1 MAMTLLEARNRIRL
15 LLDDTDLNPLIVD
28 TRINDT
34 LKVAQAEVWQRI
46 IGHGANLFSQEAAVA
61 STSNGVVDLS
71 TIKPLKINNVQ
82 LAYGNTR
89 WQVQPAK
96 LSDYVQLTTGVQ
108 QLRINYIPR
117 ASFPASDAANFVWS
131 TAAVDAPL
139 LDQLMV
145 MCAAAECWIQSGER
159 PLESL
164 ERRKQELKDAVDT
177 TINVPSWVVMPLAA
191 ATRYPTSRYAGFQY
205 VIPTTDTMQLV
216 YA

>member
-1 MAMTLLEARNRIRL
+1 MPMTLLEARNRIRL
-15 LLDDTDLNPLIVD
+15 LLDDSDVNPLIAD
-28 TRINDT
+28 ARINDT

-46 IGHGANLFSQEAAVA
+46 IGHGSNLFSQEAVVS
-61 STSNGVVDLS
+61 STSNGLVDLS

-96 LSDYVQLTTGVQ
+96 LSDYVQLATGIQ
-108 QLRINYIPR
+108 NLRINYVPR
-117 ASFPASDAANFVWS
+117 ASFPAADGNQFVWS
-131 TAAVDAPL
+131 TSTVDAPL

-159 PLESL
+159 PLDSL
-164 ERRKQELKDAVDT
+164 ERRKQELKDAIDT
-177 TINVPSWVVMPLAA
+177 SINVPSWQVMPLAA

-216 YA
+216 YP